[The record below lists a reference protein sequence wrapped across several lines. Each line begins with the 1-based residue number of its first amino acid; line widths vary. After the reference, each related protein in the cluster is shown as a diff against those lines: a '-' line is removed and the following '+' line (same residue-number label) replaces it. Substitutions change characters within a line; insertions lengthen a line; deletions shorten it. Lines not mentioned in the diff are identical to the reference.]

1 MVIAVHTGTTIVR
14 ACSLG
19 HGRMHNRW
27 HRREVIRAALH
38 RPTVL
43 HDSVVLVLMVISR

>member
-1 MVIAVHTGTTIVR
+1 MVIAMYTGATIVR
-14 ACSLG
+14 AGSLR

-27 HRREVIRAALH
+27 HGREVIRAALY

-43 HDSVVLVLMVISR
+43 HDSVVLVLVISR